1 MLRTRQ
7 MRMKTAIARIAA
19 AGIAIIAAAVIA
31 NQFVATAF
39 AAPPDSG
46 EPETSVVP
54 AGPNSPPSAASSI
67 PEPAGESAPPPAE
80 APPATPPH
88 KKAAVSHPKFNPG
101 EVEPGNARA
110 KLLEN
115 TWAYSEPAK
124 SSAHIEPVEQGKYVI
139 VTGSTH
145 YFLQVKLKS
154 GKTAYVEQ
162 SAVDLLKPADK
173 MFKLT
178 ANAAVLDKPNR
189 WGKKLSE
196 VHAGFDVHVVGIA
209 LSYVQIRMKSG
220 LEGFIPTSSMQ

>member
-1 MLRTRQ
+1 MG
-7 MRMKTAIARIAA
+7 MKTGVARILGAA
-19 AGIAIIAAAVIA
+19 TAILAAAVIA
-31 NQFVATAF
+31 NQIAATAF
-39 AAPPDSG
+39 AAPPDPG

-54 AGPNSPPSAASSI
+54 AGPNNGPSAAPSMS
-67 PEPAGESAPPPAE
+67 EPAGESAAAPAE
-80 APPATPPH
+80 APPAAPAH
-88 KKAAVSHPKFNPG
+88 KKASTSRFKFNPG
-101 EVEPGNARA
+101 DVEPGNARA

-124 SSAHIEPVEQGKYVI
+124 SSAHVEPVEQGKYVV

-145 YFLQVKLKS
+145 YFVQVKLKS

-162 SAVDLLKPADK
+162 SAVDLIKPTDK
-173 MFKLT
+173 IFKLT

-220 LEGFIPTSSMQ
+220 LEGFIPTSAMQ

>member
-1 MLRTRQ
+1 ME
-7 MRMKTAIARIAA
+7 MKTGFARITANAIATL
-19 AGIAIIAAAVIA
+19 AAAVIA
-31 NQFVATAF
+31 VQFAATAF
-39 AAPPDSG
+39 AAPPDPG

-54 AGPNSPPSAASSI
+54 AAPNAAPSM
-67 PEPAGESAPPPAE
+67 PEPAGESAAAPGE
-80 APPATPPH
+80 APPAAPAH
-88 KKAAVSHPKFNPG
+88 KKASASHLKFNPG
-101 EVEPGNARA
+101 DVEPGNARA

-124 SSAHIEPVEQGKYVI
+124 SSARVEPVEQGKFVI

-162 SAVDLLKPADK
+162 SAVDLVKPTDK
-173 MFKLT
+173 IFKLT

-196 VHAGFDVHVVGIA
+196 VHAGHDVHAIGIA
-209 LSYVQIRMKSG
+209 LSYVQIRMRSG
-220 LEGFIPTSSMQ
+220 LEGFIPTSAMQ